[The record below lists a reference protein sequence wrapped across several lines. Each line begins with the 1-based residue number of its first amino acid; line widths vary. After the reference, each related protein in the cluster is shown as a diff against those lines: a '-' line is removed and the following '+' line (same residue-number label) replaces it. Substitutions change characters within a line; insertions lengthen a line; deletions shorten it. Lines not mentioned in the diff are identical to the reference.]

1 MKSIAILCLFAAN
14 MFFIACKENAT
25 TRQEETSAE
34 TPEASK
40 PATGTSSTG
49 GHDYT
54 FLTNQLFHYKAAN
67 IVGKDPGENPYAG
80 QWIDLLPD
88 GSFKAGILKEQTHTG
103 RWDYNPQAKV
113 LSLRPDDTSKFKLSE
128 WNVMHN
134 DDMVILVGTQTY
146 GNNSTQIQLVRST
159 ELP

>member
-1 MKSIAILCLFAAN
+1 MRSIHILCLFAAI
-14 MFFIACKENAT
+14 MFFIACKENASTQQEGT
-25 TRQEETSAE
+25 TTG
-34 TPEASK
+34 TPEPSK
-40 PATGTSSTG
+40 TTTGITSTG

-67 IVGKDPGENPYAG
+67 IVGKDPSENPYAG

-88 GSFKAGILKEQTHTG
+88 GTFTAGTLKEQTHTG
-103 RWDYNPQAKV
+103 HWDYNPQAKV

-134 DDMVILVGTQTY
+134 DDMVVLVGTQTY

>member
-1 MKSIAILCLFAAN
+1 MKSITIFCLLAG
-14 MFFIACKENAT
+14 MLIFIACKENAT
-25 TRQEETSAE
+25 TQQEETQSE
-34 TPEASK
+34 TPQVSK
-40 PATGTSSTG
+40 PAPATAYTG

-54 FLTNQLFHYKAAN
+54 FLTNLLFHYKAAN
-67 IVGKDPGENPYAG
+67 IVGKDPSENPYAG

-88 GSFKAGILKEQTHTG
+88 GTFKAGTLKEQTHTG
-103 RWDYNPQAKV
+103 HWDYNPQAKV

-134 DDMVILVGTQTY
+134 DDMVVLVGTQTY